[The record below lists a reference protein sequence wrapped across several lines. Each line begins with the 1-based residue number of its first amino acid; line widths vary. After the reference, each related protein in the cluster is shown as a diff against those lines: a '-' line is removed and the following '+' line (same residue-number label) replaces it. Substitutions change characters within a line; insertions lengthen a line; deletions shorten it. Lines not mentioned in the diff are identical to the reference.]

1 MPQGSPKPRHP
12 RRLTRLR
19 LRSAPVL
26 LALLSALVFLATFT
40 MREVTYWQGF
50 LLAIPFLVA
59 TTGLGWQAGALLAP
73 FGLALVFLR
82 SSISGI
88 AAGPLDYVGMALA
101 MALGATAGHQIFA
114 LWRSAE
120 RRARHSERR
129 AKLLQEAAVE
139 LNQCTTV
146 DALFR
151 NAPRLLSDLLPFT
164 HAEIFVPED
173 DQLRV
178 HTSYRW
184 RIDADFAIPLR
195 TVTGRAYTTAEAQYV
210 PDARLDPDYM
220 VAPGASPTLSEL
232 ALPIVTSNE
241 VRAVL
246 NLEHDQQD
254 AFGADVQESLDAF
267 VRMVEEVLHRLE
279 TTEELARN
287 KAEQKVLADL
297 GQRMLV
303 ADGVADA
310 AGGALE
316 ILLPALDVDCG
327 AFLTLSHDQFRSLAA
342 RGVLTEA
349 RERALQAGLPN
360 EGALARA
367 WRTREPLFMDAIDVP
382 VWSGAM
388 DARSVAVV
396 PVADAS
402 RQVQALMAL
411 TRVGEARPW
420 TDAQRSTLRSVTT
433 SLSAALDRAT
443 LNKQL
448 IAMLAVIRQLSSS
461 EAPTVLYSRA
471 AEATADLVPGAE
483 AASIL
488 VRQGDLFYYEAAVG
502 WDLEELQTHAGPFT
516 YDEQLKW
523 YAGDELAFRDGAA
536 RVLKGAAITRHSMAS
551 ERSPEVLGG
560 GRLAQMKSQVMVPI
574 ADGEGQIVAV
584 LNLDNF
590 STEDAFS
597 QNSVRL
603 AESFAQHI
611 AVLVRQAEQ
620 VMELERSAVTD
631 QLTGLGNREGFE
643 RAVRQE
649 LARARRYEHHL
660 NLVMVDLNN
669 FKQVND
675 RFGHAAGDAALR
687 DVADALRATKRD
699 TDSVFRWGG
708 DEFVV
713 LLPEV
718 RPEAAAT
725 AMQRLQE
732 TVSSIDVQGL
742 KLGASVGMASY
753 PTDGLDAESLLHRA
767 DGRMYERKAAG
778 LDKRRT
784 EVRKQSRL
792 LKNPHS

>member
-1 MPQGSPKPRHP
+1 MEREFPKLLP

-19 LRSAPVL
+19 LRSLPVFL
-26 LALLSALVFLATFT
+26 PILAALVFLASFT
-40 MREVTYWQGF
+40 MSEVTFWHGF
-50 LLAIPFLVA
+50 LLAIPFLVT

-82 SSISGI
+82 SSFSGI
-88 AAGPLDYVGMALA
+88 PAGPFDYVGMALA
-101 MALGATAGHQIFA
+101 MLLGAVAGHQIFA

-129 AKLLQEAAVE
+129 AQLLQEAAIE
-139 LNQCTTV
+139 LNQSPSV

-164 HAEIFVPED
+164 HAEVFIPEGD
-173 DQLRV
+173 HLQV

-184 RIDADFAIPLR
+184 RVNEGFKVPLR
-195 TVTGRAYTTAEAQYV
+195 SVTGRAFTSGERQYV
-210 PDARLDPDYM
+210 PSAHKDPDYL
-220 VAPGASPTLSEL
+220 VAPGASPTQCEL
-232 ALPIVTSNE
+232 ALPIITGGR

-246 NLEHDQQD
+246 NLEHDRED
-254 AFGADVQESLDAF
+254 AFGPEVQRALSAF
-267 VRMVEEVLHRLE
+267 VRMVEEVLQRLE
-279 TTEELARN
+279 TAEELARN
-287 KAEQKVLADL
+287 KFEQKVLADL
-297 GQRMLV
+297 SQRMLV

-316 ILLPALDVDCG
+316 VLLPALDVDCG
-327 AFLTLSHDQFRSLAA
+327 ALMVLHHNQFRSLGA

-349 RERALQAGLPN
+349 REQTLQAGLPN

-367 WRTREPLFMDAIDVP
+367 WHTREPLFLDTVPGP
-382 VWSGAM
+382 VWSGAD
-388 DARSVAVV
+388 DARSVAIMPVV
-396 PVADAS
+396 DAS
-402 RQVQALMAL
+402 KQVQTLVTL

-420 TDAQRSTLRSVTT
+420 TTDQRRILRAVTN

-443 LNKQL
+443 LNRQL
-448 IAMLAVIRQLSSS
+448 IAMLAVIKQLSSS
-461 EAPTVLYSRA
+461 EAPNVLYRRA
-471 AEATADLVPGAE
+471 AEAAVDLVPGAE

-488 VRQGDLFYYEAAVG
+488 VRQGDLYYYEAAVG
-502 WDLEELQTHAGPFT
+502 WDLEELQAHAGPFT
-516 YDEQLKW
+516 YEEQLSW
-523 YAGDELAFRDGAA
+523 YAGDPASFVEGMA
-536 RVLKGAAITRHSMAS
+536 RVLKGAAISRHSGAS
-551 ERSPEVLGG
+551 ARSPEQLFD
-560 GRLAQMKSQVMVPI
+560 GRLAGMKSQVMVPI
-574 ADGEGQIVAV
+574 ADQEGDIVAV

-590 STEDAFS
+590 STEDGFS

-620 VMELERSAVTD
+620 VMELERSAITD

-643 RAVRQE
+643 RVVRQE

-660 NLVMVDLNN
+660 NVVMLDLDN

-675 RFGHAAGDAALR
+675 RFGHATGDAALKE
-687 DVADALRATKRD
+687 VAAALKASKRD

-718 RPEAAAT
+718 RPEAAHS
-725 AMQRLQE
+725 AMQRLLE
-732 TVSSIDVQGL
+732 RVSAIDVQGL
-742 KLGASVGMASY
+742 RLGASVGLASY

-767 DGRMYERKAAG
+767 DGRMYEKKAKV
-778 LDKRRT
+778 DSPTRRT
-784 EVRKQSRL
+784 VSRKQTRAL
-792 LKNPHS
+792 REF